1 MPPRITREEAARIAA
16 LAKLEM
22 TTEEL
27 DRAARE
33 LESMLD
39 HFGVIGGVDT
49 RGIAASAVPAPLEP
63 RASLDELRHD
73 TPLPSLPLEEVLRNA
88 PDADPD
94 AGLFRV
100 PRVLGS

>member
-1 MPPRITREEAARIAA
+1 MPRITREEAARIAA

-22 TTEEL
+22 SGDEM

-33 LESMLD
+33 LESILGYVD
-39 HFGVIGGVDT
+39 VIARIDT
-49 RGIAASAVPAPLEP
+49 SGIELAAHERAAGLRPDAPAP
-63 RASLDELRHD
+63 SLNPAD
-73 TPLPSLPLEEVLRNA
+73 TFANA
-88 PDADPD
+88 PDADVE